1 MWPAGRGSTSPA
13 QSPCLLG
20 PFGLSAQ
27 GRISR
32 PHAGRAGFCGKD
44 VFCRLQGIHPG
55 REPGPPPSGTPAM
68 QALPGMVQTIDV
80 HLEGDQHF
88 PVIQDMAFYARSY
101 KCIHCSVRWARPSRL
116 QRHQVTC
123 GHASHYPYIGGPYES
138 RFHYLLG
145 LLEIFVAPEYQ
156 YYPYSAA
163 FDLEAC
169 LVRPT
174 ACTGSTFTSL
184 HMLMSV
190 SLVSNVLGH
199 EEPYNFISKVCPQ
212 RLVDDMLA

>member
-1 MWPAGRGSTSPA
+1 
-13 QSPCLLG
+13 
-20 PFGLSAQ
+20 
-27 GRISR
+27 
-32 PHAGRAGFCGKD
+32 
-44 VFCRLQGIHPG
+44 
-55 REPGPPPSGTPAM
+55 M

-88 PVIQDMAFYARSY
+88 RVIQDMACYARSY

-123 GHASHYPYIGGPYES
+123 GHASHYPYIGGPYAP
-138 RFHYLLG
+138 RFHYR
-145 LLEIFVAPEYQ
+145 YC
-156 YYPYSAA
+156 PYSAA

-174 ACTGSTFTSL
+174 ACTGRTFTSL
-184 HMLMSV
+184 HMPMSV

-199 EEPYNFISKVCPQ
+199 EEPYNFISKGCPQ